1 MGMKTITIKMDD
13 DVFKKLKRAV
23 MVKKIATGYGGI
35 IDSFTNRVVQ
45 SVEQGLDEKHIH
57 FKNKNGAE

>member
-1 MGMKTITIKMDD
+1 MDD

-23 MVKKIATGYGGI
+23 LVKKIATGYGGI

>member
-23 MVKKIATGYGGI
+23 MVKKISTGYGGI
-35 IDSFTNRVVQ
+35 IDSFTNRVVE

-57 FKNKNGAE
+57 FKNKNGAR